1 MKLLFPTVN
10 DYEPRRKE
18 LNGARSFAFF
28 SLTISEEYLALQQN
42 DLELW
47 YTAKPTL

>member
-1 MKLLFPTVN
+1 MIMNLEFKW
-10 DYEPRRKE
+10 RKE
-18 LNGARSFAFF
+18 LGIF

-47 YTAKPTL
+47 CRAEPTL